1 MDTRTCLPMRRIYS
15 LLLRI
20 LLWMLPLLLPT
31 AAFADDGAIQVIE
44 GTLIEL
50 GVVEPEVYRG
60 KLHVVNHR
68 PYPMKVDVRSGD
80 GGFWGII
87 ESGQIPPGDTAI
99 IIVTWDFRTR
109 TGLHWKPLTISYWPD
124 SGSRYDYSNSISVLF
139 VAYVH
144 HDIRVSESMFVLV
157 GMAPDTIVRDTLE
170 LRSECDTTVTILA
183 PAPISTG
190 QADIT
195 FKFPGGN
202 RIEPGKRL
210 GIVAEG
216 RLKRHPGS
224 FPLSH
229 EIHLETAP
237 SINVSLYLRL
247 IWFPGPSDS
256 GEK

>member
-1 MDTRTCLPMRRIYS
+1 MDTRTWLPMRRMS
-15 LLLRI
+15 CAVLRM
-20 LLWMLPLLLPT
+20 LLWMLPLLPP
-31 AAFADDGAIQVIE
+31 AAFADDEPIQVIE

-50 GVVEPEVYRG
+50 GVVEPDVYRG

-68 PYPMKVDVRSGD
+68 TYPMKVDVRSGD
-80 GGFWGII
+80 GGFWGVIDTDP
-87 ESGQIPPGDTAI
+87 IPPGDTAI

-109 TGLHWKPLTISYWPD
+109 TGLHGKSLMLSCSSD
-124 SGSRYDYSNSISVLF
+124 SGYSYSDTMIVMF

-144 HDIRVSESMFVLV
+144 HDIRMSESMFVLV

-170 LRSECDTTVTILA
+170 LRSECDRAVTILA
-183 PAPISTG
+183 PAPISTNEV
-190 QADIT
+190 DIT

-216 RLKRHPGS
+216 RLKRHPGLVP
-224 FPLSH
+224 FSH
-229 EIHLETAP
+229 EIHLETTP

-247 IWFPGPSDS
+247 IWFPGLSDS